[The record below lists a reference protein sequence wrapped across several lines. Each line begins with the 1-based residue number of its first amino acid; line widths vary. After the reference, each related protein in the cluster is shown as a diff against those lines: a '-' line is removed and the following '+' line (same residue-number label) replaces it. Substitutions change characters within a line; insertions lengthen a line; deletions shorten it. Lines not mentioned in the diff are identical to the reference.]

1 MCHAKQDTEILGD
14 GNADDDDAPPTPIR
28 PGFYRDHVDN
38 SPPHPPWTYPFD
50 SAYEYAAEFVSKIKE
65 LEGGTIQVNRNG
77 KSPSWRNQARLIQE
91 GPPGMSWVSARKHW
105 SRKATFYSC
114 IDDPQTG
121 VEYIEKLQAF
131 IDKEHHAAVHCKV
144 MSAFRAFDNS
154 MAKKRKVAPV

>member
-1 MCHAKQDTEILGD
+1 M
-14 GNADDDDAPPTPIR
+14 
-28 PGFYRDHVDN
+28 Y
-38 SPPHPPWTYPFD
+38 
-50 SAYEYAAEFVSKIKE
+50 YES
-65 LEGGTIQVNRNG
+65 TIIDPYHNESYYETHSIAV
-77 KSPSWRNQARLIQE
+77 QARLIQE

-131 IDKEHHAAVHCKV
+131 IDQEHHAEVHCKV

>member
-1 MCHAKQDTEILGD
+1 MCHAKQDD
-14 GNADDDDAPPTPIR
+14 DDDDDAPPTPIR

-50 SAYEYAAEFVSKIKE
+50 SAYEYAQEFVTKIKE

-105 SRKATFYSC
+105 SRKATFYSA
-114 IDDPQTG
+114 IENPATG
-121 VEYIEKLQAF
+121 GEYIEKLQAL
-131 IDKEHHAAVHCKV
+131 IVEKARDAHVNGNVVA
-144 MSAFRAFDNS
+144 SAFRAFADS
-154 MAKKRKVAPV
+154 MPKKRKAAPAAPV